1 MNERETNPYPQYQQA
16 DEHKAFQKGYAA
28 YRHNLEVDAEEEGLQ
43 HPVCEDCT
51 HRTKQQYTLKVAFRI
66 EDVAGERSL
75 TPKELAFQLSEILPR
90 EWWQDS
96 NVAEWGTIE
105 IVPLTKEGNPFVF

>member
-1 MNERETNPYPQYQQA
+1 MSERATNPYSGYTAHP
-16 DEHKAFQKGYAA
+16 EHKAFQEGYAA
-28 YRHNLEVDAEEEGLQ
+28 YRHNLECDAEEEGLQ

-66 EDVAGERSL
+66 EDVAGSRSL
-75 TPKELAFQLSEILPR
+75 TSVQLCEQLAEALPK

-96 NVAEWGTIE
+96 NVAEWGTIS
-105 IVPLTKEGNPFVF
+105 ISPLNDDGQF